1 MASPTPPDP
10 SDLDL
15 PITDYLARRPEAVPV
30 FLALRLA
37 CVGCDFSAFD
47 TLRQAL
53 SVHGIAPDAFL
64 DRLDPIHLT
73 AADGSTPTSPQ
84 GETV

>member
-53 SVHGIAPDAFL
+53 SVHGITPNVFL
-64 DRLDPIHLT
+64 DRLDPIHLP
-73 AADGSTPTSPQ
+73 ASDGSIPTSLQ

>member
-15 PITDYLARRPEAVPV
+15 PIADYLARRPEAVTV

-53 SVHGIAPDAFL
+53 SVHGITPNVFL
-64 DRLDPIHLT
+64 DRLDSVHLP
-73 AADGSTPTSPQ
+73 ASDGSIPASLQ
-84 GETV
+84 GETA

>member
-15 PITDYLARRPEAVPV
+15 PITDYLARRPEAVSV

-53 SVHGIAPDAFL
+53 SVHGIPPNVFL
-64 DRLDPIHLT
+64 DQLDYIPVP
-73 AADGSTPTSPQ
+73 ASDGSLPASPQ
-84 GETV
+84 GETA